1 MQLPRNFRPPAA
13 LILLL
18 ALSGCAGYR
27 LGPTTG
33 IAARYRTLCVMPFAN
48 ETLEPRLPEAVQSAL
63 LHTLQ
68 QEGTYRVTRRDEADV
83 VVTGRIVEYE
93 RGGIA
98 YDPNDVR
105 TITDFRVV
113 LRAEVTATET
123 ATGRRLL
130 EETVAGR
137 TTVRLGADQ
146 PSAER
151 QALPLVAENLSRNIT
166 SRLVDG
172 DW

>member
-1 MQLPRNFRPPAA
+1 MSPRWSTPLA
-13 LILLL
+13 LVCVLLL
-18 ALSGCAGYR
+18 PGCAGYR
-27 LGPTTG
+27 LGPTSG
-33 IAARYRTLCVMPFAN
+33 ISARYQSLCVLPFAN
-48 ETLEPRLPEAVQSAL
+48 ETREPRLPEAVQSAL

-68 QEGTYRVTRRDEADV
+68 QEGTYRIARRNDADV
-83 VVTGRIVEYE
+83 LVTGTIVEYE

-98 YDPNDVR
+98 FDPNDVR
-105 TITDFRVV
+105 TVTDFRVT
-113 LRAEVTATET
+113 LRVKVKAIET
-123 ATGRRLL
+123 GTGRVLL
-130 EETVAGR
+130 DDQIAGR

-166 SRLVDG
+166 ARLVDG